1 MRSFE
6 TWLYEEV
13 EDAFGLELVEEMPA
27 FDEWLAADGIVL
39 TDEETRGCEKL
50 RKLLFRE
57 VINWNE
63 DELKLL
69 FIGPLLNLADL
80 YSKHF
85 KIFTQRTLSI
95 QTDTVSASGKVD
107 FMIARGKAIP
117 KQPFF
122 CLHEYKQEN
131 RRDNDPRGQLLIS
144 MVAAQNKNKV
154 EVPIYGTYLSGRMWF
169 FVMLKDNKYI
179 VSKAFDAS
187 DDDIE
192 KVVKILKKCKEL
204 VEEHSFQYNLN

>member
-13 EDAFGLELVEEMPA
+13 EDAFGLELVEEMAA

-50 RKLLFRE
+50 RKMLFRE

-80 YSKHF
+80 YSTHF
-85 KIFTQRTLSI
+85 KIFTQRTLTI
-95 QTDTVSASGKVD
+95 QTETVSASGKVD
-107 FMIARGKAIP
+107 FMLARGKAIP

-144 MVAAQNKNKV
+144 MIAAQNKNKN
-154 EVPIYGTYLSGRMWF
+154 ELPIFGIYVSGRNWF
-169 FVMLKDNKYI
+169 FVLLNDKKYV
-179 VSKAFDAS
+179 VSDAYVATS
-187 DDDIE
+187 EDIF
-192 KVVKILKKCKEL
+192 KIIAILKKCKEL
-204 VEEHSFQYNLN
+204 VEQHSIQS

>member
-13 EDAFGLELVEEMPA
+13 EDAFGLELVEEIPA

-80 YSKHF
+80 YSKYF

-154 EVPIYGTYLSGRMWF
+154 EVPIFGIYISGRNWF
-169 FVMLKDNKYI
+169 FVLLKDKQYV
-179 VSKAFDAS
+179 VSDAYVATS
-187 DDDIE
+187 EDIF
-192 KVVKILKKCKEL
+192 KIISILKKCKEL
-204 VEEHSFQYNLN
+204 VESHSMQYNLN